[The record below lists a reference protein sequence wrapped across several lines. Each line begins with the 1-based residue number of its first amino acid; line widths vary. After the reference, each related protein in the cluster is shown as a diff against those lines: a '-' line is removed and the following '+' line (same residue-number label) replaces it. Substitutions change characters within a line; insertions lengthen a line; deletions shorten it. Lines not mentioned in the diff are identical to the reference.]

1 MEPASAQLLVPAPT
15 SVEATMQPALQRA
28 LAKPSVVHTIL
39 KLPAQPPAQSPRVPP
54 QSVDSEVNF
63 RTSAAKHRKVVENVI
78 DEERYNCETV
88 PSINIDRNRSQAE
101 AYNSRVKHFDSSTP
115 TTGSDDAA
123 SSALIFSKTND
134 AFQMFSSTEN

>member
-1 MEPASAQLLVPAPT
+1 MLR
-15 SVEATMQPALQRA
+15 ALQRA

-39 KLPAQPPAQSPRVPP
+39 KRPAQPAAQFLHVPP
-54 QSVDSEVNF
+54 KSVDSEVHF

-78 DEERYNCETV
+78 GEERSNCETV

-101 AYNSRVKHFDSSTP
+101 ACNSRVKHLDSSAP
-115 TTGSDDAA
+115 TTGSDAAA
-123 SSALIFSKTND
+123 SNAPIFSKTND